1 MKKQLS
7 ILILLTLCI
16 GIEATAQNPFTEM
29 LNDPA
34 TRAVIDSDIPTR
46 DQVILDDLIVDGS
59 ACIGQDCVDGENFGF
74 DTIRLKENNLRIG
87 FTDTSNSASFP
98 TNDWEITIN
107 DSANGGANYFGVTDV
122 TAGNRPF
129 TVSAGAGANA
139 LFVAANANVGL
150 GTATPVVELHIT
162 DGDTPTMRLEQD
174 GAMGY
179 TPRTWDVAANEANFF
194 IRDVTGGSQLPFRI
208 EPGAPTGALSIG
220 ANGNIGVGMGG
231 LVFPN
236 PNASIDLNASNKGL
250 QLNRMDTAQ
259 RDALGIALGGTEV
272 GVLIYNTDDNI
283 TYVWDG
289 TIWNATGSDDQ
300 ALSLN
305 VNSLD
310 LEDGGSVD
318 LSGYLDNTDDQN
330 ITGSG
335 FTTNMLTIGIEGGTS
350 EVIDLSALD
359 NSGTDDQVLTLNV
372 NSLDL
377 EDGGSVD
384 LSGYLDNTDDQN
396 ISGSGLAGNIL
407 TIGIEGGTSE
417 TVDLSTLNNTGTD
430 DQQLTLAGNT
440 LSLEDG
446 GNVDLSGFL
455 DNTDSQTLGNF
466 ALTGVFLNLGISGG
480 NSVLVNMSPLLQD
493 LEDENAAQQ
502 VQIDNLIAMNMAQQ
516 AQIDDLIAR
525 MEAQE
530 ACECTV
536 LDVGEFGVDP
546 RSPILYQ
553 NIPNPYDSVTTIRYF
568 IPLGYTNARIAITS
582 SLGQR
587 ISDIKL
593 NTFGSEGSIEVD
605 KGILQAAIYYY
616 TLVVDGKSVDTKR
629 MIVE

>member
-1 MKKQLS
+1 MKKYLS
-7 ILILLTLCI
+7 ILILLALSI
-16 GIEATAQNPFTEM
+16 GVEVSAQNPFTEM
-29 LNDPA
+29 LNDPE
-34 TRAVIDSDIPTR
+34 TRAIIDIDIPTR
-46 DQVILDDLIVDGS
+46 DQVILDDLIVTGS
-59 ACIGQDCVDGENFGF
+59 ACIGFDCANNESFGF

-87 FTDTSNSASFP
+87 FQDTSNSASFP

-129 TVSAGAGANA
+129 TVSAGAGVNA
-139 LFVAANANVGL
+139 LFVAGNGNVGL
-150 GTATPVVELHIT
+150 GTATPAVELQVT
-162 DGDTPTMRLEQD
+162 DGDTPTLRLEQN
-174 GAMGY
+174 GSSGY
-179 TPRTWDVAANEANFF
+179 PARTWDVAGNETNFF
-194 IRDVTGGSQLPFRI
+194 IRDVTGGSLLPFRI
-208 EPGAPTGALSIG
+208 QPTAPTGSLSIG
-220 ANGNIGVGMGG
+220 SNGGIGVGMNG
-231 LVFPN
+231 LSFPN
-236 PNASIDLNASNKGL
+236 PNASIDLNASDKGL

-259 RDALGIALGGTEV
+259 RDALGTALGASEV
-272 GVLIYNTDDNI
+272 GVVIFNTDDSL

-289 TIWNATGSDDQ
+289 TNWSAIGSDDQ

-330 ITGSG
+330 ISGSG
-335 FTTNMLTIGIEGGTS
+335 FAANMLTIGIEGGTS

-359 NSGTDDQVLTLNV
+359 NSGTDDQALSLNV

-384 LSGYLDNTDDQN
+384 LSGYLDNTDDQD

-407 TIGIEGGTSE
+407 TIGIEGGNSE
-417 TVDLSTLNNTGTD
+417 TVDLSSLNNTGTD
-430 DQQLTLAGNT
+430 NQQLTLNANT
-440 LSLEDG
+440 LTLEDG
-446 GNVDLSGFL
+446 GSVDLSGYL

-502 VQIDNLIAMNMAQQ
+502 VQIDNLIAMNAAQQ

-530 ACECTV
+530 ACECTI
-536 LDVGEFGVDP
+536 LDTGDFGIDP
-546 RSPILYQ
+546 KSPILYQ
-553 NIPNPYDSVTTIRYF
+553 NVPNPYDSVTTIRYF
-568 IPLGYTNARIAITS
+568 IPLGYENARIAITS
-582 SLGQR
+582 SLGQK

-593 NTFGSEGSIEVD
+593 TTFGTEGHIEVD
-605 KGILQAAIYYY
+605 KGRLQAAIYYY
-616 TLVVDGKSVDTKR
+616 TLIVDGRSVDTKR